1 MSTEIATP
9 PAAPAAA
16 PAKPAGPVTPAI
28 PAAQKASQPQVPAPA
43 KTLPKT
49 VSVEEG
55 LRKVREEVFK
65 GEGEGTVTPETA
77 ALLTETP
84 LVEPKKVD
92 AATKPVATTAPAA
105 EAKPAPVA
113 PEKDPFDHITAP
125 EGMTEKSLTGWK
137 ALKKEASEKV
147 SAAEKKYNDAIAQLE
162 TYKKATPADVA
173 ESERLKTELK
183 QARDALAIYDLRRDP
198 DFQRQYV
205 EPKNKALTEAKQ
217 LLADNAVEDAPEVS
231 DLLGKTRIEFAKT
244 VSELASKM
252 PAFDQGSFVASMREA
267 YRLHGEENGALAKS
281 NEVKQNFEAKR
292 AQVARQAFEETRGD
306 VSAKVPEMA
315 IPEGASDELVSEI
328 TSFNKMRTEA
338 MAEAEQYSFSKI
350 DEKQVAKI
358 AHQAAM
364 LKPVATVL
372 IPSLQRSLKK
382 SNDLVAELTA
392 ELAAIKKGKQAP
404 QFTESGGSQAQPTQ
418 NRNAKQ
424 PDFGAV
430 AREVGMR

>member
-9 PAAPAAA
+9 PGAPAAA

-65 GEGEGTVTPETA
+65 GEGEGAVTPEAA

-84 LVEPKKVD
+84 LIEPNKVD
-92 AATKPVATTAPAA
+92 APAKPATTVPTA

-113 PEKDPFDHITAP
+113 AEKDPFDHITAP

-198 DFQRQYV
+198 DFQKQYV
-205 EPKNKALTEAKQ
+205 EPKAKALTEAKQ
-217 LLADNAVEDAPEVS
+217 LLADNAVEGAPEVA

-281 NEVKQNFEAKR
+281 NEVKQAYEAKR
-292 AQVARQAFEETRGD
+292 SQVARQAFEETRGD
-306 VSAKVPEMA
+306 VATKVPELV

-338 MAEAEQYSFSKI
+338 MAEAEQYSFGKI